1 MTKKSKDCKK
11 ENDVQNHSFD
21 VSIRHYLK
29 GGETMKKRLKLK
41 QLRVGL
47 DMSQEQMADSLGV
60 SRSTYAA
67 IENGQRY
74 GTLKFW
80 KTLEVTHN
88 VPHAEV
94 YEIMTE
100 IEF

>member
-1 MTKKSKDCKK
+1 MA
-11 ENDVQNHSFD
+11 
-21 VSIRHYLK
+21 
-29 GGETMKKRLKLK
+29 KRLKLK

-47 DMSQEQMADSLGV
+47 DLSQEQMAESLDV
-60 SRSTYAA
+60 SRSMYAA

-74 GTLKFW
+74 GKLQFW

-88 VPHAEV
+88 VPAQEV
-94 YEIMTE
+94 YQMMTE

>member
-1 MTKKSKDCKK
+1 MA
-11 ENDVQNHSFD
+11 
-21 VSIRHYLK
+21 
-29 GGETMKKRLKLK
+29 KRLKLK

-47 DMSQEQMADSLGV
+47 DLSQEQMAERLNV
-60 SRSTYAA
+60 SRSQYSA

-80 KTLEVTHN
+80 NNLQVTLV
-88 VPHAEV
+88 VPKQEV
-94 YEIMTE
+94 YEMMTE

>member
-1 MTKKSKDCKK
+1 MSK
-11 ENDVQNHSFD
+11 VQ
-21 VSIRHYLK
+21 
-29 GGETMKKRLKLK
+29 KRIKLK

-47 DMSQEQMADSLGV
+47 DLSQEQMADKLNV
-60 SRSTYAA
+60 SRSQYAA

-80 KTLEVTHN
+80 RNLQETLVVPKGEVF
-88 VPHAEV
+88 EM
-94 YEIMTE
+94 MTE

>member
-1 MTKKSKDCKK
+1 MEKAQKRIK
-11 ENDVQNHSFD
+11 
-21 VSIRHYLK
+21 
-29 GGETMKKRLKLK
+29 MK
-41 QLRVGL
+41 QWRVGL

-60 SRSTYAA
+60 SRSLYAA
-67 IENGQRY
+67 VENGQRY

-88 VPHAEV
+88 VPKSDV
-94 YEIMTE
+94 YDMMTE

>member
-1 MTKKSKDCKK
+1 MA
-11 ENDVQNHSFD
+11 
-21 VSIRHYLK
+21 
-29 GGETMKKRLKLK
+29 KRLKLK

-47 DMSQEQMADSLGV
+47 DLSQEQMADRLNV
-60 SRSTYAA
+60 SRSQYSA

-80 KTLEVTHN
+80 NNLQMTLAVPKQEVF
-88 VPHAEV
+88 EM
-94 YEIMTE
+94 MTE

>member
-1 MTKKSKDCKK
+1 MA
-11 ENDVQNHSFD
+11 
-21 VSIRHYLK
+21 
-29 GGETMKKRLKLK
+29 KRLKLK

-47 DMSQEQMADSLGV
+47 DLSQEQMADTLGV
-60 SRSTYAA
+60 GRSQYAA

-80 KTLEVTHN
+80 RNLQETHN
-88 VPHAEV
+88 VPKAEV
-94 YEIMTE
+94 YDMMTE

>member
-1 MTKKSKDCKK
+1 METKSNKRIK
-11 ENDVQNHSFD
+11 
-21 VSIRHYLK
+21 
-29 GGETMKKRLKLK
+29 MK
-41 QLRVGL
+41 QWRVGL

-60 SRSTYAA
+60 SRSMYSA

-80 KTLEVTHN
+80 KTLEVTYN
-88 VPHAEV
+88 VPHAKV
-94 YEIMTE
+94 YEFMTE

>member
-1 MTKKSKDCKK
+1 M
-11 ENDVQNHSFD
+11 
-21 VSIRHYLK
+21 
-29 GGETMKKRLKLK
+29 GKRIKLK

-47 DMSQEQMADSLGV
+47 DLSQEQMAATLDV
-60 SRSTYAA
+60 SRSMYAA

-80 KTLEVTHN
+80 DRLQVTHN
-88 VPHAEV
+88 VPKDKV
-94 YEIMTE
+94 YDMMTE

>member
-1 MTKKSKDCKK
+1 MA
-11 ENDVQNHSFD
+11 
-21 VSIRHYLK
+21 
-29 GGETMKKRLKLK
+29 KRLKLK

-47 DMSQEQMADSLGV
+47 DLSQEQMADTLAV
-60 SRSTYAA
+60 SRSQYVA

-80 KTLEVTHN
+80 KNLEVTHN
-88 VPHAEV
+88 VPKAEV
-94 YEIMTE
+94 YDMMTE

>member
-1 MTKKSKDCKK
+1 M
-11 ENDVQNHSFD
+11 
-21 VSIRHYLK
+21 
-29 GGETMKKRLKLK
+29 GKRLKLK

-47 DMSQEQMADSLGV
+47 DLSQEQMADRLNV
-60 SRSTYAA
+60 SRSMYAA

-80 KTLEVTHN
+80 NNLQVTLVVPKQEVF
-88 VPHAEV
+88 EM
-94 YEIMTE
+94 MTE

>member
-1 MTKKSKDCKK
+1 MA
-11 ENDVQNHSFD
+11 
-21 VSIRHYLK
+21 
-29 GGETMKKRLKLK
+29 KRLKLK

-47 DMSQEQMADSLGV
+47 DLSQEQMADTLGV
-60 SRSTYAA
+60 SRSMYAA

-74 GTLKFW
+74 GRLPFW

-88 VPHAEV
+88 VPQQEV
-94 YEIMTE
+94 YEMMTE

>member
-1 MTKKSKDCKK
+1 M
-11 ENDVQNHSFD
+11 
-21 VSIRHYLK
+21 
-29 GGETMKKRLKLK
+29 GKRIKLK

-47 DMSQEQMADSLGV
+47 DLSQEQMAATLDV
-60 SRSTYAA
+60 SRSMYAA

-80 KTLEVTHN
+80 NNLQVTFAVPKQEVF
-88 VPHAEV
+88 EM
-94 YEIMTE
+94 MTE

>member
-1 MTKKSKDCKK
+1 MA
-11 ENDVQNHSFD
+11 
-21 VSIRHYLK
+21 
-29 GGETMKKRLKLK
+29 KRLKLK

-47 DMSQEQMADSLGV
+47 DLSQEQMADRLNV
-60 SRSTYAA
+60 SRSMYAA

-80 KTLEVTHN
+80 NNLQVTLVVPKQEVF
-88 VPHAEV
+88 EM
-94 YEIMTE
+94 MTE

>member
-1 MTKKSKDCKK
+1 MEK
-11 ENDVQNHSFD
+11 ES
-21 VSIRHYLK
+21 
-29 GGETMKKRLKLK
+29 KKRIKMK
-41 QLRVGL
+41 QWRVGL

-60 SRSTYAA
+60 SRSLYAA
-67 IENGQRY
+67 VENGQRY

-88 VPHAEV
+88 VPKADV
-94 YEIMTE
+94 YDMMTE

>member
-1 MTKKSKDCKK
+1 MGKA
-11 ENDVQNHSFD
+11 Q
-21 VSIRHYLK
+21 
-29 GGETMKKRLKLK
+29 KRIKLK
-41 QLRVGL
+41 QLRVAL
-47 DMSQEQMADSLGV
+47 DLSQEQMAESLDV
-60 SRSTYAA
+60 SRSMYAA

-88 VPHAEV
+88 VPKAEV
-94 YEIMTE
+94 YEMMTE